1 MRESYICTILAIIWL
16 CNNCIFDMYTPYL
29 YDLSGSLFS
38 NGFGVMCMTRYSFI
52 GFCFLYFCNI
62 GKDKKE
68 TLVTL

>member
-1 MRESYICTILAIIWL
+1 
-16 CNNCIFDMYTPYL
+16 MYTPYL